1 MAQRRPARPP
11 SNARVARARNFPRRA
26 PGPAPA
32 KADTSEVAA
41 QVRAPNRTDCP
52 APLNEEELAAL
63 KVGWG
68 FVE

>member
-11 SNARVARARNFPRRA
+11 STARVARARNRPRRV
-26 PGPAPA
+26 PRPAPA
-32 KADTSEVAA
+32 KAETAEVAA
-41 QVRAPNRTDCP
+41 QVRAPNRMDCP
-52 APLNEEELAAL
+52 APLSEEELAAL